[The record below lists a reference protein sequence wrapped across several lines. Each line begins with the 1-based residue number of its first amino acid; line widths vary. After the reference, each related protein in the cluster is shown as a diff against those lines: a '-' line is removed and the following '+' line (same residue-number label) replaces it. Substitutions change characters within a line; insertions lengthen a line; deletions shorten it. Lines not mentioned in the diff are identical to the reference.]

1 MNPVLIAIL
10 LMLILA
16 LARMNIV
23 IVLTFSAI
31 VGGLLA
37 GLSLTETVHAFE
49 AGLGDG
55 ATIALGYVML
65 GTFAVALS
73 RSGVTDVLA
82 QKVIKR
88 LRVSATPQS
97 LLWFKY
103 GLLSI
108 ILMLAIASQNLIPI
122 HIAMIPIIIPPLLHV
137 FSQLNLDRRMIACIL
152 TFGLTTP
159 YMLIPVGFG
168 GIFLNEI
175 LLKNLNTNG
184 MNVSPE
190 IIPMAM
196 LIPAGGMV
204 LGLLWA
210 CLISYRKP
218 RHYLLSKILTVEPE
232 HARIEWRYIFVA
244 LIAASVAL
252 FIQLLSHSVILGALA
267 GFIIF
272 LMGGVVHWQD
282 NDDVFSKGVH
292 MMGIIGFIMIAA
304 AGFASV
310 MQATGG
316 VESMV
321 ATVQHMIGNNRG
333 LAAFMMLLVG
343 LLVTLGIGSSFST
356 VPIIATIYVPLA
368 LSFGFSEMAT
378 IALVGTAAAL
388 GDAGSPV
395 SDSTLGTTSGL
406 NADGQHNHMW
416 DSVVPTFLHYNI
428 PLLVFGWLAAMT
440 L

>member
-1 MNPVLIAIL
+1 MNPVLIAIS

-23 IVLTFSAI
+23 VVLTFSAM

-37 GLSLTETVHAFE
+37 GLSLTDTIQAFE
-49 AGLGDG
+49 SGLGNG

-65 GTFAVALS
+65 GTFAVAIS
-73 RSGVTDVLA
+73 RSGITDLLA

-88 LRVSATPQS
+88 LRLSATPRS
-97 LLWFKY
+97 IFWFKY
-103 GLLSI
+103 GLLTI
-108 ILMLAIASQNLIPI
+108 ILALAISSQNLIPI
-122 HIAMIPIIIPPLLHV
+122 HIAMIPIVIPPLLHV
-137 FSQLNLDRRMIACIL
+137 FSQLRLDRRLVACIL

-159 YMLIPVGFG
+159 YILIPVGFG

-175 LLKNLNTNG
+175 LLKNLNGNG
-184 MNVSPE
+184 LA
-190 IIPMAM
+190 IQAGQIPTAM
-196 LIPAGGMV
+196 LIPAAGMV
-204 LGLLWA
+204 LGLLVA
-210 CLISYRKP
+210 CFISYRKP
-218 RHYLLSKILTVEPE
+218 RHYALAKILAVEPE
-232 HARIEWRYIFVA
+232 HASIQWRYIMVA
-244 LIAASVAL
+244 LIAAAAAL
-252 FIQLLSHSVILGALA
+252 FVQLLSHSVILGALS

-272 LMGGVVHWQD
+272 LMGGVVHWRD
-282 NDDVFSKGVH
+282 NDDVFTKGVH

-316 VESMV
+316 VETMV
-321 ATVQHMIGNNRG
+321 TTVQHMIGNNRG
-333 LAAFMMLLVG
+333 LAAFMMLFVG

-368 LSFGFSEMAT
+368 LSFGFSDMAT

-395 SDSTLGTTSGL
+395 SDSTLGPTSGL
-406 NADGQHNHMW
+406 NADGQHDHMW
-416 DSVVPTFLHYNI
+416 DSVVPTFMHYNI
-428 PLLVFGWLAAMT
+428 PLLVFGWIAAMV

>member
-23 IVLTFSAI
+23 VVLTFSAV

-37 GLSLTETVHAFE
+37 GLSLTDTIQAFE
-49 AGLGDG
+49 SGLGNG

-65 GTFAVALS
+65 GTFAVAIS
-73 RSGVTDVLA
+73 RSGITDLLA
-82 QKVIKR
+82 QRVIKGLR
-88 LRVSATPQS
+88 LSSTPRS
-97 LLWFKY
+97 IFWFKY
-103 GLLSI
+103 MLLTI
-108 ILMLAIASQNLIPI
+108 ILALAISSQNLIPI
-122 HIAMIPIIIPPLLHV
+122 HIAMIPIVIPPLLHV
-137 FSQLNLDRRMIACIL
+137 FSQLNLDRRMVACIL

-159 YMLIPVGFG
+159 YILIPVGFG

-175 LLKNLNTNG
+175 LLKNLNAHG
-184 MNVSPE
+184 LS
-190 IIPMAM
+190 IQASQIPTAM
-196 LIPAGGMV
+196 LIPAAGMV
-204 LGLLWA
+204 MGLLFA
-210 CLISYRKP
+210 CFISYRKP
-218 RHYLLSKILTVEPE
+218 RHYMLSKILAVEPE
-232 HARIEWRYIFVA
+232 HASIQWRYIIVA
-244 LIAASVAL
+244 LLATIVAL
-252 FIQLLSHSVILGALA
+252 FIQLLSHSVILGALS

-272 LMGGVVHWQD
+272 LMGGVVHWRD
-282 NDDVFSKGVH
+282 NDDVFTKGVH

-316 VESMV
+316 VETLV
-321 ATVQHMIGNNRG
+321 TTVQHMIGNSRG
-333 LAAFMMLLVG
+333 LAAFMMLFVG

-368 LSFGFSEMAT
+368 LSFGFSELAT

-395 SDSTLGTTSGL
+395 SDSTLGPTSGL
-406 NADGQHNHMW
+406 NVDGQHDHMW

-428 PLLVFGWLAAMT
+428 PLLVFGWIAAMV